1 MLFLIGPM
9 AALAAL
15 TMAVCVSSR
24 VNDPRSAQQ
33 LAVLVVLPLTALLI
47 AQITVGFVVTVPIIL
62 LITGVLA
69 LVNTGLMGLG
79 VSLFDRETILTR
91 WK

>member
-1 MLFLIGPM
+1 
-9 AALAAL
+9 
-15 TMAVCVSSR
+15 
-24 VNDPRSAQQ
+24 
-33 LAVLVVLPLTALLI
+33 
-47 AQITVGFVVTVPIIL
+47 VVTVPIIL

-69 LVNTGLMGLG
+69 LVNVGLLRLG